1 MEPLAGVLVLLTS
14 FPGHPHLQFL
24 HTASD
29 QDLEVG
35 RPGSEAR
42 YCSSSVHLLKKK
54 KQKKKLML
62 AIVII
67 VIIII

>member
-54 KQKKKLML
+54 TKKKLVL